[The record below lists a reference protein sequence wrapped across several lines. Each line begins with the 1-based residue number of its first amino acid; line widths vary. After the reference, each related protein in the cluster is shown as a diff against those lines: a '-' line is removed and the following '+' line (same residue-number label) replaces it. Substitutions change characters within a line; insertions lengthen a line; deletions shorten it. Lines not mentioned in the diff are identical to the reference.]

1 MSGIEAVGLVFGL
14 WPIVASLVK
23 GYRATKGGEEWAVF
37 SNDLRIQETVYR
49 GCVRRLFQDNE
60 EFADEGQDLDFSS
73 WKSSARRQHLTKR
86 IGADNFAAL
95 ESVLDRIERLLKG
108 LEKDLVKDDS
118 PEKAPVG
125 THVLARLGLVK
136 EDEAE
141 HSVAGSTT
149 CQDNACTLGV
159 ETDEDEPSGF
169 ELPENVRQAERGE
182 PNAARSRIPLVR
194 LTGNGESRKGYQ
206 RIPTSLKPEETEACW
221 PCEGHE
227 ANFWVS
233 VDESFQILFIID
245 DPERSMSDFSLQS
258 RPTMETDI
266 SIIGAVEE
274 AIQES
279 PTEDSAISFGDVP
292 VQTRPRSSTQDE
304 VRTCWSSPRSSSL
317 GSKNQERRA
326 VPLLFY
332 PTPTVPQ
339 DKSGEIDDMCHLVRD
354 LMQGAL
360 ASLSLRSSVG
370 MLGRGNQYF
379 TARQANGVNTTMTCP
394 SVVRLDDK
402 LNSTGDWMLPL
413 QKRID
418 IAHKLAFAIVQF
430 WSTAWIGKWWTW
442 RDFSVKDD
450 DSRDM
455 ALFATRTIFPRQI
468 LELGS
473 PEVPSK
479 LWEFTP
485 GEPLLDRLGFA
496 LVELALGKRLSQ
508 LREEHGHS
516 SEYAGHFGEDYQDL
530 MDYGLAMKLLDQNLI
545 QGATSLAY
553 QNVVTACLKC
563 QVLHENGAISLTTE
577 AGSFRD
583 DVERFIVEPLFEY
596 FERDWG
602 RPMS

>member
-14 WPIVASLVK
+14 WPIVASLAK

-60 EFADEGQDLDFSS
+60 EFADESQDLDFAS

-108 LEKDLVKDDS
+108 LEKDLVKDDA
-118 PEKAPVG
+118 PEKAPQAAPRARTTRVRS
-125 THVLARLGLVK
+125 VLRQMKMNHPDSSYQRTFAKLKEENRTLLGLASLLS
-136 EDEAE
+136 DSRATA
-141 HSVAGSTT
+141 SPGRATRGSRRASNPRRQRRAGPGYIN
-149 CQDNACTLGV
+149 DL
-159 ETDEDEPSGF
+159 
-169 ELPENVRQAERGE
+169 
-182 PNAARSRIPLVR
+182 SRAIE
-194 LTGNGESRKGYQ
+194 ESYRCCC
-206 RIPTSLKPEETEACW
+206 S
-221 PCEGHE
+221 EGHE

-233 VDESFQILFIID
+233 VDDSFQILFIID

-292 VQTRPRSSTQDE
+292 VQTRPRSSTQYE

-317 GSKNQERRA
+317 GTKNQERRA

-332 PTPTVPQ
+332 PTPTAPQ
-339 DKSGEIDDMCHLVRD
+339 DRSGEIDDMCHLVRD
-354 LMQGAL
+354 LMQGAP
-360 ASLSLRSSVG
+360 ASQSLRSSVG

-379 TARQANGVNTTMTCP
+379 TARQASGVNTTMTSP

-402 LNSTGDWMLPL
+402 LDPTGDWMLPL

-430 WSTAWIGKWWTW
+430 RSTAWIGKWWTW

-468 LELGS
+468 LELGP
-473 PEVPSK
+473 PEVLSK
-479 LWEFTP
+479 LWGFIP
-485 GEPLLDRLGFA
+485 GEPLLVRLGFA

-516 SEYAGHFGEDYQDL
+516 SEHAGHFGEDCQDL
-530 MDYGLAMKLLDQNLI
+530 MDYGLAMKLVDQNLI

-553 QNVVTACLKC
+553 QDVVTACLKC

-577 AGSFRD
+577 AGSFQD
-583 DVERFIVEPLFEY
+583 DVERFIVEPLYEY